1 MKRFLGFALML
12 VVFAA
17 PAFGSKKPAT
27 VTIPTPV
34 QVGTT
39 QLPAGDYKL
48 AWTGSGS
55 AVQATLTQAGKTVV
69 TFSAKA
75 VDGKNTPGIETSTQS
90 GNVSLKIIR
99 LDKVSLVLDGAA
111 QSGQ

>member
-1 MKRFLGFALML
+1 MKRFFGFALML

-27 VTIPTPV
+27 VNIPAVV

-48 AWTGSGS
+48 TLTGSGS
-55 AVQATLTQAGKTVV
+55 TVQATLTQNGKAVV
-69 TFSAKA
+69 TFSAKT
-75 VDGKNTPGIETSTQS
+75 VDGKNTPGVETSTQ
-90 GNVSLKIIR
+90 GGVQTLQIIR
-99 LDKVSLVLDGAA
+99 LSNLSLVLDGTT